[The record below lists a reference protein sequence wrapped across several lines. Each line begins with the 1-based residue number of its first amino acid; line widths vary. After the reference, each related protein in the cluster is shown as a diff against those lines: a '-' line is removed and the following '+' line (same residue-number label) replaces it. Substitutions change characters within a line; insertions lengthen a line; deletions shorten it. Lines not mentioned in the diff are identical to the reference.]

1 MTSISIRP
9 METHEASTCEG
20 ILRSLPEWFGIEEA
34 IIRYRHDIESM
45 DSYLASINV
54 TLAGFIT
61 LNFHNEFSA
70 EIQIMAV
77 KKPYCR
83 NGVGKEMVKFAE
95 KKALERRIKFLQVK
109 TLGPSHPDLNYKNT
123 RYFYLE
129 QGFLPLEENFLW
141 GKANPCLIMV
151 KHLG

>member
-1 MTSISIRP
+1 M
-9 METHEASTCEG
+9 
-20 ILRSLPEWFGIEEA
+20 RSLPEWFGIEEA

-45 DSYLASINV
+45 DSYLASIDG

-61 LNFHNEFSA
+61 LKFHNEFSA
-70 EIQIMAV
+70 EIQITAV
-77 KKPYCR
+77 KKPYHR
-83 NGVGKEMVKFAE
+83 NGVGKEMVQFAE

-109 TLGPSHPDLNYKNT
+109 TLGSSHPDLNYKNT
-123 RYFYLE
+123 RYFYLA